1 MLFDNFNGEKA
12 MSTKQDLKLPR
23 SVKTLL
29 DIIFGLLIIV
39 CVFLVLWIAFSPL
52 ILSMSDVVIT
62 ASVPVAIGSG
72 DEPQFEVEVAGAEA
86 QGIQAAY
93 VDESQGTLRLE
104 TTDWYL
110 IFISNLAK
118 LLTSIGLSYLI
129 YLLRSVIIA
138 LQQGEVFTLENVVR
152 IRRIGYLVLVVA
164 FVRSLVEYIAAYEV
178 LNRLDIVKPPLS
190 LPSASAAEVIL
201 ASLLILVLAQ
211 VWSYGLELEH
221 DSELTA

>member
-1 MLFDNFNGEKA
+1 

-23 SVKTLL
+23 IVKTLL

-72 DEPQFEVEVAGAEA
+72 YEPQFEVEVAGAEA
-86 QGIQAAY
+86 KGIRAAF
-93 VDESQGTLRLE
+93 VDEAQGTLRLE
-104 TTDWYL
+104 TTDWYF

-118 LLTSIGLSYLI
+118 LLTAIGLAYVV
-129 YLLRSVIIA
+129 YLLRAV
-138 LQQGEVFTLENVVR
+138 LQAILQGDVFTQENVVR
-152 IRRIGYLVLVVA
+152 IRRIGYSVLIVA
-164 FVRSLVEYIAAYEV
+164 FVRAAAEYLAADEILKQLTITQPA
-178 LNRLDIVKPPLS
+178 LN
-190 LPSASAAEVIL
+190 LPSPFEAEVIL

-211 VWSYGLELEH
+211 VWSYGLALERE
-221 DSELTA
+221 SALTI